1 MGHRKNSSPRR
12 GSLAYRPRGRYTRG
26 VPRFRYWGESNESS
40 PQLLGHGGFKASSIH
55 VLTTD
60 DRERIPNFGKPLF
73 NSATVVETP
82 PLKILAVRAYSKVG
96 TYFKVI
102 NEIYSSNLPEELG
115 TFPKSSNPEQ
125 ILSALKENTDI
136 SRVSA
141 LCATV
146 PKDAGLAQK
155 KPLVFETPV
164 GGGSIIEQIDYV
176 YSKLGQDIS
185 FSDIFKSG
193 MYVDVVG
200 ITKGKGV
207 QGPVKRFG
215 IRRKQA
221 KSRKTVREVAVIGPW
236 KPSAV
241 MYTIPRAGQM
251 GFHKRV
257 EYNKRI
263 LKIDDSSTSPITPSG
278 GFTNYGIVQGN
289 YVIIKGSIPGTPK
302 RFVRFRSAVR
312 SDNSK
317 IIEPDILQMSVSPK
331 SS

>member
-1 MGHRKNSSPRR
+1 
-12 GSLAYRPRGRYTRG
+12 
-26 VPRFRYWGESNESS
+26 
-40 PQLLGHGGFKASSIH
+40 
-55 VLTTD
+55 
-60 DRERIPNFGKPLF
+60 
-73 NSATVVETP
+73 
-82 PLKILAVRAYSKVG
+82 
-96 TYFKVI
+96 
-102 NEIYSSNLPEELG
+102 
-115 TFPKSSNPEQ
+115 
-125 ILSALKENTDI
+125 
-136 SRVSA
+136 
-141 LCATV
+141 
-146 PKDAGLAQK
+146 
-155 KPLVFETPV
+155 
-164 GGGSIIEQIDYV
+164 
-176 YSKLGQDIS
+176 
-185 FSDIFKSG
+185 

-312 SDNSK
+312 FNNSK
-317 IIEPDILQMSVSPK
+317 INEPEILQMSVNPK